1 MALNH
6 SDSALFPT
14 SHWHKGSAMARKF
27 LCFFLLLSLSSFTI
41 SLVAQPQSPRSLNAA
56 ELRLAIK
63 KLSVL
68 GSVLFIAAHPD
79 DENTAFLAYMAK
91 GRLMRSAYLAVT
103 RGEGGQ
109 NLLGAEQ
116 GDLMGVIRTQ
126 ELLAARRIDGAEQYF
141 TSAIDFGYSKTLV
154 ETMRIWGRERILS
167 DVVWVIRAY
176 RPDVVVMR
184 FTPTQGGHG
193 NHTSSA
199 ALAEEAYAAAGDPLR
214 FPDQLKFVQI
224 WKPKRLL
231 WNVFRFQQSDR
242 AAKPDSAVAID
253 LGMYSPV
260 LGESFTEIAGRSRS
274 MHKSQGFGAGQN
286 RGEFVNYFKHVEGE
300 MAVADLLDGINTTWA
315 RVAGGGSVAK
325 MLEEAYRTFDEEN
338 PAKSLPVLLRA
349 YSEIEKLNK
358 DPWIQVK
365 KRELVDVIKLC
376 GGLWLDALS
385 VDNFGVPGGE
395 IKITGSA
402 LNRSSYPF
410 RLTKIVSQFGRFDTT
425 LNVQLQSNQPVQL
438 VFVLK
443 LPKDLPYSQPYW
455 LVEPSGLGAYRIPRR
470 ELVGQPQNVPPLTL
484 SLTLVSNDG
493 AITFEVPVRFRGVD
507 PVEGEQYR
515 PFAVIPPVAL
525 NLPEKTYVF
534 PDNKPRSVQA
544 NLRSNVPMASGS
556 VSLRTPDGWKVTP
569 PSIPFELKQ
578 KDENLTVDFLV
589 EPTSRSGSGTFAVEA
604 TVGDVRVH
612 QDMITIRYPH
622 IPPQMVFPAAEG
634 SLLRVDL
641 KKTDRRIGYIM
652 GAGDDIPTALRQ
664 LGYTVTLLTDDDLKN
679 GGLSQYDVIIA
690 GVRAYNTRPVLKA
703 NQRKLMEFVEKGGTY
718 VVQYMTARRSETEN
732 LGPYPFSVASDRV
745 SVEEAPVRFLAPD
758 HAVLNTPNKI
768 TQADFDGWVQ
778 ERGLYF
784 ADKWDSHYTPI
795 LASNDPGEPS
805 KDGGLLVAQYGKGT
819 YVFTGY
825 AFFRQL
831 PAGVPGAYRLF
842 VNIISLGK

>member
-1 MALNH
+1 
-6 SDSALFPT
+6 
-14 SHWHKGSAMARKF
+14 MARK
-27 LCFFLLLSLSSFTI
+27 LLALVLLISSLTI
-41 SLVAQPQSPRSLNAA
+41 SLIAQPQSPRSLDAA

-63 KLSVL
+63 KLNVL

-116 GDLMGVIRTQ
+116 GDLMGIIRTQ

-141 TSAIDFGYSKTLV
+141 TRAIDFGYSKTLD
-154 ETMRIWGRERILS
+154 ETMRIWGKERTLS
-167 DVVWVIRAY
+167 DVVWVIRSY
-176 RPDVVVMR
+176 RPDVVVTR
-184 FTPTQGGHG
+184 FTPTLGGHG

-199 ALAEEAYAAAGDPLR
+199 ALAEEAYTAAGDPLR
-214 FPDQLKFVQI
+214 FPEQLKFVQV

-242 AAKPDSAVAID
+242 PAKPDSSLTID
-253 LGMYSPV
+253 LGVYSPV

-286 RGEFVNYFKHVEGE
+286 RGEFVNYFQHIAGD
-300 MAVADLLDGINTTWA
+300 MASADLFDGVSTTWS
-315 RVAGGGSVAK
+315 RVAGAEGVARL
-325 MLEEAYRTFDEEN
+325 LEEAYRTFDDEN
-338 PAKSLPVLLRA
+338 PAKSLPALLHA
-349 YSEIEKLNK
+349 YAEIEKLK
-358 DPWIQVK
+358 RDPWIQVK
-365 KRELVDVIKLC
+365 KRELAEVIKLC

-385 VDNFGVPGGE
+385 SDNFGVPGGE

-410 RLTKIVSQFGRFDTT
+410 RLTKIVGPFGRFDTT
-425 LNVQLQSNQPVQL
+425 MTAQLQSNQQVQFTFA
-438 VFVLK
+438 VK
-443 LPKDLPYSQPYW
+443 LPKDLQYSQPYW
-455 LVEPSGLGAYRIPRR
+455 LVEPSELGAYRIPRQ
-470 ELVGQPQNVPPLTL
+470 ELVGQPENVPALTM
-484 SLTLVSNDG
+484 SMTLVSNDG
-493 AITFEVPVRFRGVD
+493 AMTFEVPVRFRGVD

-515 PFAVIPPVAL
+515 PFAIIPPVTL

-534 PDNKPRSVQA
+534 PDHKQRSIQV
-544 NLRSNVPMASGS
+544 NLRNNISMTSGT
-556 VSLRTPDGWKVTP
+556 VALRTPEGWKVTP
-569 PSIPFELKQ
+569 PSYPFDLKQ
-578 KDENLTVDFLV
+578 KDENLSLVFQV
-589 EPTSRSGSGTFAVEA
+589 EPTNGSASGSFGAEA
-604 TVGDVRVH
+604 TVGDVRMH
-612 QDMITIRYPH
+612 QDMLTIRYPH
-622 IPPQMVFPAAEG
+622 IPPQTVFPEAEG
-634 SLLRVDL
+634 RLLRLDL
-641 KKTDRRIGYIM
+641 KITDRRIGYIM
-652 GAGDDIPTALRQ
+652 GAGDDIPTVLRQ
-664 LGYTVTLLTDDDLKN
+664 LGYAVGLIADEDLKN
-679 GGLSQYDVIIA
+679 GGLNQYDVIIA

-718 VVQYMTARRSETEN
+718 IVQYMTARRAETEN
-732 LGPYPFSVASDRV
+732 LGPYPFNITSDRV
-745 SVEEAPVRFLAPD
+745 SVEEAPVRFLAPT

-784 ADKWDSHYTPI
+784 ADKWDSHYTAI

-805 KDGGLLVAQYGKGT
+805 REGGLLVASYGKGT

-842 VNIISLGK
+842 VNLISLGSSR

>member
-1 MALNH
+1 
-6 SDSALFPT
+6 
-14 SHWHKGSAMARKF
+14 MARKISC
-27 LCFFLLLSLSSFTI
+27 LILLLSLSSFTI
-41 SLVAQPQSPRSLNAA
+41 SLVAQPQSPRTLNAA

-63 KLSVL
+63 KLNVL

-126 ELLAARRIDGAEQYF
+126 ELLAARRVDGAEQYF
-141 TSAIDFGYSKTLV
+141 TRAIDFGYSKTLD
-154 ETMRIWGRERILS
+154 ETMRIWGKERILS
-167 DVVWVIRAY
+167 DVVWVIRSY

-199 ALAEEAYAAAGDPLR
+199 SLAEEAYAAASDPLR

-242 AAKPDSAVAID
+242 PAKPDSAVIID

-286 RGEFVNYFKHVEGE
+286 RGEFVNYFQHVAGE
-300 MAVADLLDGINTTWA
+300 MAGADLFDGINTTWA
-315 RVAGGGSVAK
+315 RVAAGGSVARL
-325 MLEEAYRTFDEEN
+325 LEEAYRTFDEEN

-349 YSEIEKLNK
+349 YGEIEKLSK

-385 VDNFGVPGGE
+385 VDNYGVPGGE

-410 RLTKIVSQFGRFDTT
+410 RLAKIVSAFGRLDTT
-425 LNVQLQSNQPVQL
+425 LNVQLQSNQPVQV
-438 VFVLK
+438 VFALK

-455 LVEPSGLGAYRIPRR
+455 LVEPSDLGAYRIPRQ
-470 ELVGQPQNVPPLTL
+470 ELVGQPENVPPLIV
-484 SLTLVSNDG
+484 SMILVSNDG
-493 AITFEVPVRFRGVD
+493 AMTFEVPVRFRGVD

-515 PFAVIPPVAL
+515 PFAIIPPVAL

-534 PDNKPRSVQA
+534 PDNKPRSVQV
-544 NLRSNVPMASGS
+544 NLRSNVAMASGA
-556 VSLRTPDGWKVTP
+556 VSLRTPDEWRVTP
-569 PSIPFELKQ
+569 PSIPFDLKQ
-578 KDENLTVDFLV
+578 RDENLSIDFLV
-589 EPTSRSGSGTFAVEA
+589 EPTSGSGSGTFGVEA
-604 TVGDVRVH
+604 TVADVRVR

-622 IPPQMVFPAAEG
+622 IPPQTVFPAAEG
-634 SLLRVDL
+634 RLLRVDL

-652 GAGDDIPTALRQ
+652 GAGDDIPAALRQ
-664 LGYTVTLLTDDDLKN
+664 LGYPVTLLTDDDLKN
-679 GGLSQYDVIIA
+679 GGMNQYDVIIA

-703 NQRKLMEFVEKGGTY
+703 NQRKLVEFVEKGGTY
-718 VVQYMTARRSETEN
+718 VVQYMTARRTETEN
-732 LGPYPFSVASDRV
+732 LGPYPFSVTSDRV
-745 SVEEAPVRFLAPD
+745 SVEEAPMRFLAPN

-784 ADKWDSHYTPI
+784 ADKWDSHYTAI
-795 LASNDPGEPS
+795 LSSNDPGEPS
-805 KDGGLLVAQYGKGT
+805 RDGGLLVAQYGKGT

>member
-1 MALNH
+1 MV
-6 SDSALFPT
+6 
-14 SHWHKGSAMARKF
+14 RKI
-27 LCFFLLLSLSSFTI
+27 LCLFLLVSLSSFTSSI
-41 SLVAQPQSPRSLNAA
+41 VAQPQSPKSLDAA

-63 KLSVL
+63 KLNVL

-91 GRLMRSAYLAVT
+91 GRLMRSAYLSVT

-116 GDLMGVIRTQ
+116 GDLMGLIRTQ

-141 TSAIDFGYSKTLV
+141 TRAIDFGYSKTLD
-154 ETMRIWGRERILS
+154 ETMRIWGKERILS
-167 DVVWVIRAY
+167 DVVWIIRSY

-199 ALAEEAYAAAGDPLR
+199 ALAEDAYVAAGDPLR
-214 FPDQLKFVQI
+214 FPEQLKYVRV
-224 WKPKRLL
+224 WKAKRLL

-242 AAKPDSAVAID
+242 PAKPDSSMSID
-253 LGMYSPV
+253 LGVYSPV
-260 LGESFTEIAGRSRS
+260 FGESFTEIAGRSRS
-274 MHKSQGFGAGQN
+274 MHKSQGFGAGQG
-286 RGEFVNYFKHVEGE
+286 RGEFVNYFQHIAGE
-300 MAVADLLDGINTTWA
+300 MATSDIFDGVNTTWS
-315 RVAGGGSVAK
+315 RVAGGASAAK
-325 MLEEAYRTFDEEN
+325 LLEEAYRTFDEEN

-349 YSEIEKLNK
+349 YGEIQKLSN

-365 KRELVDVIKLC
+365 RRELVDVIKLC

-385 VDNFGVPGGE
+385 SDGSGVPGGE

-402 LNRSSYPF
+402 LNRSMYPF
-410 RLTKIVSQFGRFDTT
+410 RLAKIVGPFGQFDTT
-425 LNVQLQSNQPVQL
+425 LNVQLQSNQAVQIA
-438 VFVLK
+438 FVLK

-455 LVEPSGLGAYRIPRR
+455 LVEPAELGAYRIPRQ
-470 ELVGQPQNVPPLTL
+470 ELVGQPENVPAL
-484 SLTLVSNDG
+484 SVSMSLVSNDG
-493 AITFEVPVRFRGVD
+493 AMTFEVPVRFRGVD

-515 PFAVIPPVAL
+515 PFGIIPPVAL

-534 PDNKPRSVQA
+534 PDNKPQSVQV
-544 NLRSNVPMASGS
+544 NLRSNGSKVSGL

-569 PSIPFELKQ
+569 PSIPFEFKQ
-578 KDENLTVDFLV
+578 KDENLSIAFLV
-589 EPTSRSGSGTFAVEA
+589 EPTSRSGSGAFGAEA
-604 TVGDVRVH
+604 SVGDVRVR
-612 QDMITIRYPH
+612 QDMVTIRYPH
-622 IPPQMVFPAAEG
+622 IPPQTVFPAAEG
-634 SLLRVDL
+634 HLLRIDL

-652 GAGDDIPTALRQ
+652 GAGDEIPTVLRQ
-664 LGYTVTLLTDDDLKN
+664 LGYSVTMLIDDDLKN
-679 GGLSQYDVIIA
+679 GGLGQYDVIIA
-690 GVRAYNTRPVLKA
+690 GVRAYNTRPVIKA

-718 VVQYMTARRSETEN
+718 VVQYMTARRAETEN
-732 LGPYPFSVASDRV
+732 LGPYPFNVTSDRV
-745 SVEEAPVRFLAPD
+745 SVEEAPVRFLAPN
-758 HAVLNTPNKI
+758 HPALNVPNKI
-768 TQADFDGWVQ
+768 TQEDFDGWVQ

-784 ADKWDSHYTPI
+784 ADKWDSHYTAI

-805 KDGGLLVAQYGKGT
+805 RDGGLLVAQYGKGT

-842 VNIISLGK
+842 VNLISLGSSR